1 MHAQTVFFSRFPD
14 ALTPDALPLP
24 GLVPTLLSVPL
35 EPDFVSVHPHALEAG
50 RFLVFE
56 WFRGRQLGEPINV
69 ASIANALCY
78 VPEGFELVPAAP
90 NHYEA
95 RMHLIDAFATFE
107 PIDLR
112 GVPFRRG

>member
-1 MHAQTVFFSRFPD
+1 MQTATVFFSRFPD

-35 EPDFVSVHPHALEAG
+35 EPDFISVHPHALEAG

-56 WFRGRQLGEPINV
+56 WARGRQLGEPINV

-78 VPEGFELVPAAP
+78 VPEGFELVAAAP
-90 NHYEA
+90 RDFGA
-95 RMHLIDAFATFE
+95 IGCWKAV
-107 PIDLR
+107 
-112 GVPFRRG
+112 G